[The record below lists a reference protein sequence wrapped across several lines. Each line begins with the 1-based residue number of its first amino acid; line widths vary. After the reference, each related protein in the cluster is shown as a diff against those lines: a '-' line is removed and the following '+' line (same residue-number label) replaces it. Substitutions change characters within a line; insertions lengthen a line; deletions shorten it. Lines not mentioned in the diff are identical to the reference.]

1 MAFTVPASG
10 RLPRSTAPP
19 EAADKHELKAVLAA
33 QESEMHAMKTQLAEA
48 QRECNRLKHKL
59 RDVETEVQ
67 VAKQVTASATDRLT
81 AHAERKDLLLSAG
94 VERGGLERAKL
105 EEELQPLGLKGARD
119 GRSRGILTSC
129 KSSSHTWPMAARG
142 MFTCLG
148 VKPGE
153 WG

>member
-1 MAFTVPASG
+1 MFRFLLVTSS
-10 RLPRSTAPP
+10 PRVNMP
-19 EAADKHELKAVLAA
+19 EGSSHRFQLKP
-33 QESEMHAMKTQLAEA
+33 
-48 QRECNRLKHKL
+48 
-59 RDVETEVQ
+59 
-67 VAKQVTASATDRLT
+67 
-81 AHAERKDLLLSAG
+81 G